1 MEVLLAGGEGVGEK
15 GWMDRWFVHGGG
27 GGGQRSCDWWSSLLC
42 GDCGFVFGELEWGES
57 VTRDAEVKMAEGGW
71 VRGWSGS
78 RSLMIEVRFAWG
90 FWRALS

>member
-42 GDCGFVFGELEWGES
+42 GDCGFVFGELEWGEFS
-57 VTRDAEVKMAEGGW
+57 EAGHRRLIKWREEGGCVGLEW
-71 VRGWSGS
+71 VPQPYD
-78 RSLMIEVRFAWG
+78 
-90 FWRALS
+90 